1 MLVYVQIIKDIIL
14 IQMVIVLMDNK
25 ILKVEFKLIIV
36 LNNIDMDNNVLIYVH
51 MVQHYNQHNV

>member
-1 MLVYVQIIKDIIL
+1 
-14 IQMVIVLMDNK
+14 MVIVLMDNK